1 MAGDHHIYNGKFAIY
16 PQPFYRS
23 RRNFA
28 GTCRLPLLTVQK
40 VKICVDVYVQ
50 ILPKR
55 FEVCANGLIVVKI
68 TVAVG
73 GKSGN
78 KTAKIN
84 VKNLFDLLL
93 SIKVMTDDL
102 H

>member
-1 MAGDHHIYNGKFAIY
+1 M
-16 PQPFYRS
+16 
-23 RRNFA
+23 
-28 GTCRLPLLTVQK
+28 QK
-40 VKICVDVYVQ
+40 VKIYVGVYVK
-50 ILPKR
+50 ILPKG

-84 VKNLFDLLL
+84 VENLFNLLL
-93 SIKVMTDDL
+93 SVVISAVL
-102 H
+102 VV

>member
-1 MAGDHHIYNGKFAIY
+1 M
-16 PQPFYRS
+16 
-23 RRNFA
+23 
-28 GTCRLPLLTVQK
+28 QK
-40 VKICVDVYVQ
+40 VKICVGVYVQ
-50 ILPKR
+50 ILPKG
-55 FEVCANGLIVVKI
+55 FEVCANGVIVVKI

-84 VKNLFDLLL
+84 VKNLFCVLL
-93 SIKVMTDDL
+93 SIRVMTDDL

>member
-1 MAGDHHIYNGKFAIY
+1 M
-16 PQPFYRS
+16 
-23 RRNFA
+23 
-28 GTCRLPLLTVQK
+28 PLLTVQK
-40 VKICVDVYVQ
+40 VKICIGIYVQ
-50 ILPKR
+50 ILPNS
-55 FEVCANGLIVVKI
+55 FVVCANSLIVVKI
-68 TVAVG
+68 TVADG

-93 SIKVMTDDL
+93 SIRVMTDDL

>member
-1 MAGDHHIYNGKFAIY
+1 VH
-16 PQPFYRS
+16 
-23 RRNFA
+23 
-28 GTCRLPLLTVQK
+28 K
-40 VKICVDVYVQ
+40 VKICVAVYVQ
-50 ILPKR
+50 ILPKG

-68 TVAVG
+68 IVAVE

-84 VKNLFDLLL
+84 VKNLYNLLL
-93 SIKVMTDDL
+93 SVRVVTDDL

>member
-1 MAGDHHIYNGKFAIY
+1 MQVAIVNRAESENL
-16 PQPFYRS
+16 RS
-23 RRNFA
+23 
-28 GTCRLPLLTVQK
+28 
-40 VKICVDVYVQ
+40 VYVQ
-50 ILPKR
+50 ILRKG
-55 FEVCANGLIVVKI
+55 FEVCANGFIVVKI

-84 VKNLFDLLL
+84 VNNLFDLLL
-93 SIKVMTDDL
+93 SVRVMTDDL

>member
-1 MAGDHHIYNGKFAIY
+1 MQVAIVN
-16 PQPFYRS
+16 RVES
-23 RRNFA
+23 ENLRR
-28 GTCRLPLLTVQK
+28 R
-40 VKICVDVYVQ
+40 ICK
-50 ILPKR
+50 ILPKG

-78 KTAKIN
+78 KRAKIN

-93 SIKVMTDDL
+93 SVRVMIDDL

>member
-1 MAGDHHIYNGKFAIY
+1 MADGRH
-16 PQPFYRS
+16 
-23 RRNFA
+23 
-28 GTCRLPLLTVQK
+28 
-40 VKICVDVYVQ
+40 VQ
-50 ILPKR
+50 ILPKG
-55 FEVCANGLIVVKI
+55 FEVRANGLIVVKI

-78 KTAKIN
+78 ETAKIN

-93 SIKVMTDDL
+93 SVRVMTYDL